1 MTRRLSLLGS
11 DRRGVAAVEFAVIA
25 PMLLLLLGGVVDFG
39 LIMSG
44 RSKLANA
51 VAQAVQTALLTGPS
65 VTQAILQSVVQ
76 TAATNSGLTPTV
88 TVTVTG
94 SPACYC
100 ISGSPAALSST
111 FTALSAQNTCTG
123 TCPTG
128 STGPAAYVVVAAS
141 YVYSPLMPLYSQLS
155 SPVISQT
162 VTVRLQ

>member
-1 MTRRLSLLGS
+1 MTCRLSLLGS
-11 DRRGVAAVEFAVIA
+11 DRRGVAAVEFALIA

-65 VTQAILQSVVQ
+65 VTQATLRSVVQ
-76 TAATNSGLTPTV
+76 TGATNSGLTPTV
-88 TVTVTG
+88 TVTG

-100 ISGSPAALSST
+100 VSGSPAALSST
-111 FTALSAQNTCTG
+111 STALSAQNTCTG

-128 STGPAAYVVVAAS
+128 STGPAVYVVVAAS

-162 VTVRLQ
+162 GTVRLQ

>member
-1 MTRRLSLLGS
+1 MTHRLCLLGS
-11 DRRGVAAVEFAVIA
+11 DQRGVAAVEFAVIA

-51 VAQAVQTALLTGPS
+51 VAQAVQTALLTGPG
-65 VTQAILQSVVQ
+65 VTQATLQSVVQ
-76 TAATNSGLTPTV
+76 TGSTNSGLTPTV
-88 TVTVTG
+88 TVTG
-94 SPACYC
+94 GAACYC

-111 FTALSAQNTCTG
+111 STALSAQNTCTG

-128 STGPAAYVVVAAS
+128 SIGPAVYVVVAAS

-162 VTVRLQ
+162 VTARLQ

>member
-39 LIMSG
+39 LIMSD